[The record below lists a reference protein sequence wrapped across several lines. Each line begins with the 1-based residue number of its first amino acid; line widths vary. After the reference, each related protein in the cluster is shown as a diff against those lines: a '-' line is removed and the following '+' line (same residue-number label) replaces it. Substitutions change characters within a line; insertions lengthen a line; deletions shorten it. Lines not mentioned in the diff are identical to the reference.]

1 MASVIRG
8 DDNFDSAT
16 VGSTTAGAVGTYAF
30 LVLDGVSITTGSVHS
45 GSTLISGGVRAVQ
58 SLTASNTAYNANI
71 TGLARGDQYMAGTWR
86 AMGSQTASSTST
98 HGRGTVF
105 LRIS

>member
-16 VGSTTAGAVGTYAF
+16 VGSTTLADVGTYAF
-30 LVLDGVSITTGSVHS
+30 CKTGSNIGVISAGSTTS
-45 GSTLISGGVRAVQ
+45 GSNLLYSDRNGNTSGSPSV
-58 SLTASNTAYNANI
+58 
-71 TGLARGDQYMAGTWR
+71 GTWR
-86 AMGSQTASSTST
+86 IMG
-98 HGRGTVF
+98 HGQNTIFENVW